1 MLNRVAVVASNV
13 LIYMQMIIQYI
24 GWPIETEK
32 KETNKLENRKPQ
44 IRLKQKYKSHN
55 GIPKPHNETNIQTKT
70 KAQNPKRKYKIQNT
84 EEQQE
89 NDDQKSIN
97 KELTEWRNLEHKCKT
112 IISHVANYPGISRNG
127 PYA

>member
-55 GIPKPHNETNIQTKT
+55 GIPKPHNQTNIQTKT

-97 KELTEWRNLEHKCKT
+97 KELTEWRNLEYKCKT
-112 IISHVANYPGISRNG
+112 IISHAANYPGISRNG

>member
-32 KETNKLENRKPQ
+32 KKNKLENRKPQ

-55 GIPKPHNETNIQTKT
+55 GIPKPHNETNIKTKT

-112 IISHVANYPGISRNG
+112 IISHAANYPGISRNG